1 MVVIHYYFQSCAHT
15 KLKTKKSKQLKN
27 KQTKNLQD
35 IQKIPRNTAYQIL
48 ILLLRPL
55 CIQQNYSLQMIKP
68 QLKNILNKNIYMTAV
83 TKHCELFPDN
93 PSSLGDCRN
102 AQPSKNQLTSW
113 FSPFIPLITL
123 CHIQHHRI
131 LDSNSKLTIST
142 L

>member
-1 MVVIHYYFQSCAHT
+1 MDVIIILYYYADLVKCWQSTYHSSWHSKYPINGSYTLLFLVLCSYEI
-15 KLKTKKSKQLKN
+15 KDKKNQNSLKTN
-27 KQTKNLQD
+27 KQKTSRTSRKF
-35 IQKIPRNTAYQIL
+35 PRNTAYQIL

-102 AQPSKNQLTSW
+102 A
-113 FSPFIPLITL
+113 
-123 CHIQHHRI
+123 
-131 LDSNSKLTIST
+131 
-142 L
+142 

>member
-27 KQTKNLQD
+27 KQKTSRTSGKF
-35 IQKIPRNTAYQIL
+35 PRNTAYQIL

-55 CIQQNYSLQMIKP
+55 CVQQNYSLQMIKP

-131 LDSNSKLTIST
+131 LNSNSKLTIST